1 MSLKNYIILM
11 ILATVALYLAL
22 LAVIYFFDP
31 FVGGFW
37 ALVFFYLSL
46 FLALVGTFSVSGLL
60 FRLVFTKNKLIFTKV
75 IVSFR
80 QGIWFSLLIIV
91 SLILRRLDLFAL
103 VNLILLIFAFAVL
116 ELFFMSYKAKPS
128 LKI

>member
-1 MSLKNYIILM
+1 M